1 MGEERHSTC
10 KEKLNYDNGNNECN
24 SSASCDYR
32 FSLNGYKK
40 IAVILIVFLLVICF
54 RHYVIDRVIVS
65 GVSMENTFS
74 DGDVLWA
81 EKYDMSNL
89 KRYDVVE
96 ASIDGKLVIKR
107 IIGLPNETM
116 QIIDGYVYVNGI
128 KLIDDYGYNTSEYG
142 CLAEKIT
149 LNENE
154 YFLMGDNRDNSL
166 DCRVWG
172 AIDIDNIKGK
182 IFFQFF
188 PFWEIKS
195 IE

>member
-1 MGEERHSTC
+1 M
-10 KEKLNYDNGNNECN
+10 
-24 SSASCDYR
+24 
-32 FSLNGYKK
+32 
-40 IAVILIVFLLVICF
+40 IVFLIVISF

-65 GVSMENTFS
+65 GVSMESTFS

-81 EKYDMSNL
+81 EKYDMNNL

-107 IIGLPNETM
+107 IIGLPNETI
-116 QIIDGYVYVNGI
+116 QIIDGYVYVNGV

-142 CLAEKIT
+142 CLSDKIT